1 MIENEAITIVTVVKD
16 DDDGL
21 MKTLSSV
28 YSQETKPRRY
38 VVVTPNV
45 ARVQELCKGLPVD
58 VVVDPGHGVYSAM
71 NVGRKHVQTS
81 LVLYLNAG
89 DEIEG
94 DPLKAVDDVG
104 ILQYRV
110 VGAFGN
116 RYCSAGF
123 HFTVFGRGYCHQAV
137 LLPRDHQ
144 PYNEKYRVSA
154 DFGVIRAAFP
164 NIRVTRKY
172 PVGSVVFYKGG
183 LSTILHRERDREIAH
198 QLWRSEPSV
207 SILFW
212 VLCHLKWLIKHLFG
226 FKS

>member
-1 MIENEAITIVTVVKD
+1 VIENELITIVTVVKD
-16 DDDGL
+16 DEDGL
-21 MKTLSSV
+21 SKTLSSV
-28 YSQETKPRRY
+28 YSQGTKPRRY

-45 ARVQELCKGLPVD
+45 ARVQELCKDLPVD

-71 NVGRKHVQTS
+71 NVGRKLVETP

-94 DPLKAVDDVG
+94 DPLKAVDDMG
-104 ILQYRV
+104 ILKYRV
-110 VGAFGN
+110 VGALSN
-116 RYCSAGF
+116 RYCRPGF

-164 NIRVTRKY
+164 NIRSASKY

-183 LSTILHRERDREIAH
+183 LSTIRHKERDIEIAH

-207 SILFW
+207 SIIFSI
-212 VLCHLKWLIKHLFG
+212 LCNLKWLIKHLFG
-226 FKS
+226 

>member
-1 MIENEAITIVTVVKD
+1 MLENELITIVTVVKD

-21 MKTLSSV
+21 IKTLSSV
-28 YSQETKPRRY
+28 YSQATKPSRY

-58 VVVDPGHGVYSAM
+58 VVVDPGQGVYSAM
-71 NVGRKHVQTS
+71 NVGRTHVQTP

-94 DPLKAVDDVG
+94 DPLKAVDDMG
-104 ILQYRV
+104 ILKYRV

-116 RYCSAGF
+116 RNCFAGF

-154 DFGVIRAAFP
+154 DFGVIRVTFP
-164 NIRVTRKY
+164 KLIIAKKFKQ
-172 PVGSVVFYKGG
+172 GSVVFYKGG
-183 LSTILHRERDREIAH
+183 LSTIEHKKRDKEIIEQIKRDEA
-198 QLWRSEPSV
+198 
-207 SILFW
+207 LFAYFF
-212 VLCHLKWLIKHLFG
+212 CAICNLKWAIKYIQRAF
-226 FKS
+226 S